1 MNYNDE
7 LTAIETKQLLD
18 LLMITQLGAR
28 TKTNVIRNI
37 ETKLKKKLA
46 RLKAEGEASGNKT
59 RVKVVKDL

>member
-37 ETKLKKKLA
+37 ETKLKKRLA
-46 RLKAEGEASGNKT
+46 RLQAEGEAMG
-59 RVKVVKDL
+59 VKSLNFRSKD

>member
-37 ETKLKKKLA
+37 ETKLKKRIA
-46 RLKAEGEASGNKT
+46 RLKAEGEAMG
-59 RVKVVKDL
+59 VKSLNFRSKDL

>member
-37 ETKLKKKLA
+37 ETKLRKRLA
-46 RLKAEGEASGNKT
+46 RLKAEGAAMG
-59 RVKVVKDL
+59 VKSLNFRSQDK

>member
-1 MNYNDE
+1 VNYNDE

-37 ETKLKKKLA
+37 ETKLKKRLA
-46 RLKAEGEASGNKT
+46 RLKAEGEAMG
-59 RVKVVKDL
+59 VKSLNFRSKN

>member
-37 ETKLKKKLA
+37 ETKLKKRLA
-46 RLKAEGEASGNKT
+46 RLKTEGEAMG
-59 RVKVVKDL
+59 VKSLNFRSKDK